1 MTGRGIDR
9 SWRSWLAFRSERAAH
24 RVRASGAGLFV
35 TTLLLA
41 GLGHRELYSSHEAR
55 AAQNA
60 QRMLDTGEWG
70 IPVLFDGR
78 IDLQKPPAYYWA
90 VAVVGWL
97 NGGQVTEWVVRLP
110 AALAGLLA
118 VGLVYGHLRRE
129 GRPTAAVISALAL
142 ATACHFTAIARTAR
156 VDVPLT
162 SIILVSLLAFVRGCR
177 NSSIAWHLISGS
189 AAGLAVLLKGPVALA
204 LVGPTAVVW
213 FVVERRFGSVRLPLA
228 SVVLGPLVVA
238 ALAGPWFFWADR
250 VTDGEFLRVFFWHH
264 TVARFTGSSPL
275 LAQHPTWYYLPR
287 LAIDFLPWTPLLLGL
302 LFWAA
307 RTGQW
312 TRDPAFRL
320 GAISATVTV
329 LVLSAAK
336 FKRADY
342 LLPAYPGL
350 ALALGT
356 AAEAWLAARR
366 ERLTVRRAKT
376 VFLGLLGL
384 VVVGWLVMFFIV
396 EPATAGK
403 ETKRAF
409 ARVIRTHAPAP
420 HLVLQFRYESHLLS
434 FHLGRPVRT
443 LVEWGELNDLLTGPG
458 PHFVVMPREYVFA
471 AQEICTGRRLV
482 EIARLSDFTTEEP
495 ERELVFLR
503 AE

>member
-1 MTGRGIDR
+1 MTRLRLDR
-9 SWRSWLAFRSERAAH
+9 SWRLWRTLSGDGVTH
-24 RVRASGAGLFV
+24 HVRACGAALFV

-41 GLGHRELYSSHEAR
+41 GLGQPELYRSHEAR

-70 IPVLFDGR
+70 IPVLYDGR

-90 VAVVGWL
+90 VALVGWL
-97 NGGQVTEWVVRLP
+97 NGGQVTERVVRLP

-118 VGLVYGHLRRE
+118 VGLVYIHLRRE
-129 GRPTAAVISALAL
+129 GRPTAAFIAALVL

-156 VDVPLT
+156 IDVPLT
-162 SIILVSLLAFVRGCR
+162 SAILISLLAFVRGCR
-177 NSSIAWHLISGS
+177 DSSIAWHLVS
-189 AAGLAVLLKGPVALA
+189 AVAAALAVLLKGPVALA
-204 LVGPTAVVW
+204 LLGPTAAVW
-213 FVVERRFGSVRLPLA
+213 FLVERRFGSVRLPLA
-228 SVVLGPLVVA
+228 SIVLGPLVVA
-238 ALAGPWFFWADR
+238 ALAGPWFLWADR

-275 LAQHPTWYYLPR
+275 LAQHPVWYYVPR

-307 RTGQW
+307 RTGLW
-312 TRDPAFRL
+312 TRDPAFRY
-320 GAISATVTV
+320 GVISATASV

-356 AAEAWLAARR
+356 AAEAWLAVRK
-366 ERLTVRRAKT
+366 ERLTVRRARAA
-376 VFLGLLGL
+376 FLGLLGA
-384 VVVGWLVMFFIV
+384 VAVGWLAMFFLV
-396 EPATAGK
+396 EPATARK
-403 ETKRAF
+403 ETKREF
-409 ARVIRTHAPAP
+409 ARVIRSHAPAP
-420 HLVLQFRYESHLLS
+420 HLILQFRYESHLLS

-458 PHFVVMPREYVFA
+458 PHFVVMPREYVYA
-471 AQEICTGRRLV
+471 AQEICSGRRFV
-482 EIARLSDFTTEEP
+482 EIARLSDFTTKEP
-495 ERELVFLR
+495 DQVLVFFR